1 MSEEPK
7 YKKAFA
13 AGACD
18 IRYWQDPHMQEE
30 LCVMLY
36 EEMCRF
42 LNENKLMP
50 RSRLELT
57 VDWDWV
63 ESSPNQAGLVKV
75 TMIQEYEE
83 VNQWLEEL

>member
-18 IRYWQDPHMQEE
+18 IRYWQDPRAQEK

-42 LNENKLMP
+42 LNENELMP
-50 RSRLELT
+50 RSRLELM
-57 VDWDWV
+57 VDWAPYPDQP
-63 ESSPNQAGLVKV
+63 ELVMV